1 MEGKSRRMDT
11 MNLKE
16 MAGEFWVV
24 FALGTILLSAVFYKV
39 LT

>member
-1 MEGKSRRMDT
+1 
-11 MNLKE
+11 MNLKG

-24 FALGTILLSAVFYKV
+24 FALGAVLLSAVFYRI